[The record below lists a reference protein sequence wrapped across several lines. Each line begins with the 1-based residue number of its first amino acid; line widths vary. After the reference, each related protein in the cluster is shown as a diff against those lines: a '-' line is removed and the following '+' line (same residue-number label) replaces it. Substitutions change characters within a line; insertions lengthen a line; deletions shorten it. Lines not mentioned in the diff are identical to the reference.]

1 MAMFSRM
8 AWSCKL
14 WAAAVPFS
22 AQAAFL
28 PGDFIQRR
36 HRAAGPGDV
45 IALPKAGKAQARE
58 DLRHAVHRLRR
69 RGARAAGQAAHLP
82 GHHGKTPAL
91 FACTRGLYRRIA
103 RQGVRHGHRRR
114 PTQADDSKD
123 GRRSMEHLGV
133 GSNR

>member
-22 AQAAFL
+22 AQAAFCRVTSSSAVTARL
-28 PGDFIQRR
+28 
-36 HRAAGPGDV
+36 APGDV

-69 RGARAAGQAAHLP
+69 RAPAR
-82 GHHGKTPAL
+82 
-91 FACTRGLYRRIA
+91 
-103 RQGVRHGHRRR
+103 
-114 PTQADDSKD
+114 
-123 GRRSMEHLGV
+123 
-133 GSNR
+133 